1 MYDHDHIYLC
11 FNLLSPGSRVPS
23 FCDIPNLQEQP
34 LRPQQNFFPTFF
46 SFGLQHQ
53 LNVKSESS
61 PTWSQQQQNV
71 KQTLKLTSNNGWPD
85 MLHSL
90 LDSAHCSEHGGLQDK
105 ALSIWTCLV
114 TSGLSNLFHTAE
126 GKTWCLFLV
135 SFDNVFISF
144 VTCSYISVLYHYTIY
159 TIIYIYIYI
168 HWNCIFMP
176 FIYHNNPAE
185 NLRPSAILW
194 LDALVGKCRWF
205 TGESRNGAWRGVL
218 GAGQIVLVVQDLFIY
233 LRWQHYIKKM
243 VWVCLVNL
251 KYNIFII
258 YIYTCTKLY
267 VNIHII

>member
-168 HWNCIFMP
+168 GIVFSCLLYTIITPLKTWGHRRFFGLMP
-176 FIYHNNPAE
+176 WLASVVDSPVNPETA
-185 NLRPSAILW
+185 
-194 LDALVGKCRWF
+194 
-205 TGESRNGAWRGVL
+205 RGVAFWEL
-218 GAGQIVLVVQDLFIY
+218 DKLF
-233 LRWQHYIKKM
+233 W
-243 VWVCLVNL
+243 
-251 KYNIFII
+251 
-258 YIYTCTKLY
+258 
-267 VNIHII
+267 